1 MGLLSKSGKV
11 VLLFGT
17 LSRTAPH
24 LGNPVT
30 VGIGYPRLHFYP
42 SALTDNALTEGWSV
56 RIDEYVSEHLHV
68 K

>member
-17 LSRTAPH
+17 LSRTAHH
-24 LGNPVT
+24 LGNP
-30 VGIGYPRLHFYP
+30 VGIGYPRLYFYP

-56 RIDEYVSEHLHV
+56 RIDE
-68 K
+68 